1 MTSRLHL
8 FALLAFCSLAAMP
21 QSKSPQKNSMAVV
34 PRSKLCITE
43 GAIGQLSGNRL
54 SVSVPKMRAFV
65 NDPTLQE
72 VEARFKYL
80 GPSKKSIPLA
90 SGEMR
95 RQIGLKLRAAN
106 GCNLVYA
113 MWRIQP
119 KAELVVSVK
128 NNPGMASSSE
138 CDAHGYQDVKPIH
151 AAALPKIK
159 PGSSH
164 SLRAIMDGSAMRVY
178 ADRKL
183 VWEGDVGASALT
195 FDGPVGIRT
204 DNGRFDFELFA
215 ARPGPDQHGATA
227 VCHGSEE
234 EE

>member
-1 MTSRLHL
+1 MNPRLHL
-8 FALLAFCSLAAMP
+8 LVLLAFCSMAAMP
-21 QSKSPQKNSMAVV
+21 QSESSQKSSMATV

-43 GAIGQLSGNRL
+43 GEIGRLSPNRL

-65 NDPTLQE
+65 TDPTLQE

-95 RQIGLKLRAAN
+95 RQIGLKLRAQN

-128 NNPGMASSSE
+128 NNAGMTSSSE
-138 CDAHGYQDVKPIH
+138 CDAHGYQDIKPAH
-151 AAALPKIK
+151 AGALPKIK
-159 PGSSH
+159 PGRSY
-164 SLRAIMDGSAMRVY
+164 SLRAIMDGSALRVY
-178 ADRKL
+178 ADQKL

-204 DNGRFDFELFA
+204 DNGRFEFQLFA
-215 ARPGPDQHGATA
+215 ARPGADQHGATA
-227 VCHGSEE
+227 ACHGSEE

>member
-1 MTSRLHL
+1 MNPRLHL
-8 FALLAFCSLAAMP
+8 FVLLAFCSMAAMP
-21 QSKSPQKNSMAVV
+21 QSESSQKSSMAVV

-43 GAIGQLSGNRL
+43 GQISQLSGNKL

-65 NDPTLQE
+65 TDPILQE
-72 VEARFKYL
+72 AEARFRYL
-80 GPSKKSIPLA
+80 GSSKQSVPLA

-113 MWRIQP
+113 MWRIEP

-128 NNPGMASSSE
+128 NNPGMTSSSE
-138 CDAHGYQDVKPIH
+138 CDAHGYQDVKPAH
-151 AAALPKIK
+151 AGLLPKIK
-159 PGSSH
+159 SGSSH
-164 SLRAIMDGSAMRVY
+164 SLRAIMDGSTMRVY
-178 ADRKL
+178 ADQKL

-204 DNGRFDFELFA
+204 DNGRFEFELFA
-215 ARPGPDQHGATA
+215 AKPGPAQHGATA
-227 VCHGSEE
+227 ACRAHEKEE
-234 EE
+234 